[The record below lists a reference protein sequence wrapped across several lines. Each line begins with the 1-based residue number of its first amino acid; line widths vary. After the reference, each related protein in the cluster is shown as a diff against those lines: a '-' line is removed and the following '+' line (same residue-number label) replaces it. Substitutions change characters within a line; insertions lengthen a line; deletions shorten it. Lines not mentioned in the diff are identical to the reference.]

1 MDIYKRIE
9 DIIVE
14 ITGCEDIRTN
24 QDIDL
29 IEEDII
35 DSYAF
40 IELID
45 TLDSVFGIE
54 IEPTQVDKETW
65 KSVKGISDMV
75 SEMLAK

>member
-45 TLDSVFGIE
+45 ALDSVFGIE